1 MEFTNLD
8 YFNHYLKEFLNE
20 LVANFPDHERA
31 IVDNYRPLLEAQQSK
46 DDQYVK
52 YFLSRSNDHMEK
64 ICNKDESLFNR
75 ENYTDTEELIL
86 IEGIDFLSLWN
97 SEFNN
102 DENQTAIWKYLQL
115 LVLFGRKTVPSHEEA
130 LEIINNVGGQVY
142 VPGKVE
148 KTMASNDESG
158 DADNGGMFGN
168 MASMMEM
175 FTKLNSGDSG
185 EVTNGITDLISNMM
199 GNIDF
204 SQLEESLKGMMD
216 GMAQASETTDDNTE
230 NDETTPN
237 FNDTNDDVVT
247 DELDNTET
255 TTPTNTPTN
264 TETTSNNEQNGQQN
278 GQKDNLFAEMAE
290 DVMKSFNLEDFNQEG
305 KEPDIG
311 QVFSK
316 LFSGDSSAKLGNLLG
331 KYGPKLSQQ
340 MGDTPNLGN
349 LFGDLTKG
357 MDEATLKKQ
366 AKKMRNNPQA
376 QQMARNL
383 QRQKSS
389 HGQATRNRL
398 KAKLEAKKREQ
409 EQK

>member
-20 LVANFPDHERA
+20 LVSNFPDHERA
-31 IVDNYRPLLEAQQSK
+31 IVDNYRPLLEKQQSK

-52 YFLSRSNDHMEK
+52 YFLSRANDHMEK

-75 ENYTDTEELIL
+75 VNYTETEDLVL
-86 IEGIDFLSLWN
+86 IEGVDFLSLWN
-97 SEFNN
+97 CEFNN
-102 DENQTAIWKYLQL
+102 EDNQAAIWKYLQL

-158 DADNGGMFGN
+158 DGDGNNGGMFGN

-185 EVTNGITDLISNMM
+185 EATSGITDLISNMM

-204 SQLEESLKGMMD
+204 SQLEDSLKGMMD
-216 GMAQASETTDDNTE
+216 GMAQATESTESTENGDETENTE
-230 NDETTPN
+230 NTENVNT
-237 FNDTNDDVVT
+237 T
-247 DELDNTET
+247 DELDNNTPNESSTEPSTETSTNSKTNT
-255 TTPTNTPTN
+255 TTPQ
-264 TETTSNNEQNGQQN
+264 SG
-278 GQKDNLFAEMAE
+278 NLFAEMAE
-290 DVMKSFNLEDFNQEG
+290 DVMKNFNLEEFNQEG
-305 KEPDIG
+305 KEPNIG
-311 QVFSK
+311 DVFSK

-340 MGDTPNLGN
+340 MGQTPDLGN
-349 LFGDLTKG
+349 LFGDMTKG
-357 MDEATLKKQ
+357 MDQASLKKQ

-376 QQMARNL
+376 QKMAQQL
-383 QRQKSS
+383 QRQNSS

-398 KAKLEAKKREQ
+398 KAKLEAKKKEKS
-409 EQK
+409 QK